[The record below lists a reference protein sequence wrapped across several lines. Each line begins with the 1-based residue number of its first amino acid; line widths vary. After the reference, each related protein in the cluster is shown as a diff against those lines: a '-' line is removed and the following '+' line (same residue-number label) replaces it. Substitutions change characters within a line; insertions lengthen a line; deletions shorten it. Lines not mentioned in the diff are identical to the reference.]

1 MRFAVSLGVAF
12 ALAACSTNSATAEHR
27 GRRRAERDGGGER
40 AARADAAARP
50 AAADASSAVAAH
62 DGAPAELDG
71 RVVLRGAEGEV
82 EVRVEVVK
90 KRADRSRGLMF
101 REHLDDDAGMI
112 FLFREPEHQTFWMR
126 NTLIPLDM
134 IFIGADRRVV
144 GVAENAQ
151 PRTDRTRAVDG
162 DSQYVLEVNAGF
174 ARRWGI
180 GPGSRVEFQGIDET
194 GVDP

>member
-1 MRFAVSLGVAF
+1 MRGTTLLGVVLV
-12 ALAACSTNSATAEHR
+12 LAGCSTNSVSADRR
-27 GRRRAERDGGGER
+27 GRRRGQRDVGGER
-40 AARADAAARP
+40 VVRSDAATHRASSDAATP
-50 AAADASSAVAAH
+50 AAP
-62 DGAPAELDG
+62 DGAPSELDG
-71 RVVLRGAEGEV
+71 RVVLRGADGEV

-90 KRADRSRGLMF
+90 KRAQRSRGLMY
-101 REHLDDDAGMI
+101 RERLDEDAGMI

-134 IFIGADRRVV
+134 IFIGSDKRVV
-144 GVAENAQ
+144 GVYENAQ

-180 GPGSRVEFQGIDET
+180 GPGSRVELHGIDET

>member
-1 MRFAVSLGVAF
+1 VI
-12 ALAACSTNSATAEHR
+12 
-27 GRRRAERDGGGER
+27 
-40 AARADAAARP
+40 
-50 AAADASSAVAAH
+50 
-62 DGAPAELDG
+62 
-71 RVVLRGAEGEV
+71 LRGAEGEV

-90 KRADRSRGLMF
+90 KRQERSRGLMF
-101 REHLDDDAGMI
+101 REHLDEDAGMI

-134 IFIGADRRVV
+134 IFIGSDKRVV
-144 GVAENAQ
+144 GVYENAA

-174 ARRWGI
+174 SRRWGI
-180 GPGSRVEFQGIDET
+180 GPGSRVQFVGIDET